1 MWLRVKIFTGY
12 VALIG
17 LLVFTVILFR
27 RERTERHV
35 LWQKEQ
41 KQLLVRHRTEQ
52 VYADLLELA
61 TLGETVSVWDT
72 TDFYAYRS
80 RREDVCR
87 TLRSLKPSSPAQQF
101 RLDSLCLLLEQKETL
116 LGTAMKT
123 FHHIYEM
130 DEIVSRQIPAIVSS
144 VRKSSPPSSARPAQE
159 EKFPEPDEAGG
170 NIFSRIFKRKEKK
183 SAYLKQREENREAKA
198 ETSRR
203 LHAQTATSMLRSLDK
218 EVSERQEAEREKLL
232 HQMDSLYAGNMDL
245 NRRLY
250 RIVRDFE
257 SDADRL
263 SEEYYLRFVREN
275 DRSFHRI
282 FILAVSISLLAIV
295 LYVVIHRD
303 LKRKYKYQ
311 HELERSDE
319 ANRQLLRSRK
329 DMMLSIAHD
338 LRSPLTTISG
348 SAELLPKEEDI
359 RRQMKYIENIRHA
372 SEYMLSLVNTLM
384 DFYLLDTGQIRAHAC
399 IFHLESLLRETADNH
414 IPLAQRKGL
423 RLSSYFSGTD
433 VVVCADKGHL
443 QQIADNLLS
452 NAVKFTEKGS
462 IRLEAEYK
470 NRELH
475 FSIQDTGT
483 GMNEGETKRIFTA
496 FERLENARGISGS
509 GLGLAICSKLVSQ
522 MDGSIRVESRKGKG
536 SNFIVLLP
544 LPLAD
549 GKSPMEEYRPS
560 FGKHLEG
567 IRILVLDDD
576 IRQLEIVKEM
586 LRHSHAVCDC
596 CTDSS
601 GLVFKL
607 RENEYDVLLMD
618 IQMPEM
624 DGFAA
629 LELLRCSN
637 IPQAKTIPVI
647 VLTARMDDD
656 KEYLSRGF
664 AGCIRKPFTV
674 ESLAEGVVQV
684 IGKKENESREPDFSL
699 ILAGEDN
706 KWEMLEVFITESRK
720 DLSLLHEALEKDDR
734 QMVRDILHKNLPLW
748 DAVRLDFPID
758 ELRRIVT
765 TDPGSWTAE
774 DLAGI
779 HKIEQAADRLLR
791 HAMNMQKEEE

>member
-509 GLGLAICSKLVSQ
+509 GLGLAMFVGYGRPYSCRRIFHRFADLLHPSGQFLELVRILCN
-522 MDGSIRVESRKGKG
+522 DFRHYLFLFLI
-536 SNFIVLLP
+536 
-544 LPLAD
+544 
-549 GKSPMEEYRPS
+549 RPS
-560 FGKHLEG
+560 
-567 IRILVLDDD
+567 
-576 IRQLEIVKEM
+576 
-586 LRHSHAVCDC
+586 
-596 CTDSS
+596 
-601 GLVFKL
+601 
-607 RENEYDVLLMD
+607 
-618 IQMPEM
+618 
-624 DGFAA
+624 
-629 LELLRCSN
+629 SN
-637 IPQAKTIPVI
+637 IFWISA
-647 VLTARMDDD
+647 
-656 KEYLSRGF
+656 
-664 AGCIRKPFTV
+664 
-674 ESLAEGVVQV
+674 SL
-684 IGKKENESREPDFSL
+684 
-699 ILAGEDN
+699 
-706 KWEMLEVFITESRK
+706 
-720 DLSLLHEALEKDDR
+720 
-734 QMVRDILHKNLPLW
+734 
-748 DAVRLDFPID
+748 
-758 ELRRIVT
+758 
-765 TDPGSWTAE
+765 
-774 DLAGI
+774 
-779 HKIEQAADRLLR
+779 
-791 HAMNMQKEEE
+791 